1 MAYLYLGIAI
11 VAEVAGTAALKGS
24 AGFTKLVPSIVVVLA
39 YAIAFFF
46 LALTLRT
53 IPVGIAYAV
62 WCGVGMALVVIAG
75 AVLFNEIPDLPTII
89 GVGLIL
95 TGVVIVNTMSVTTPY
110 SGM

>member
-1 MAYLYLGIAI
+1 MVYLYLGIAI
-11 VAEVAGTAALKGS
+11 VVEVAGTAALKS
-24 AGFTKLVPSIVVVLA
+24 SVGFTKRCMVVIVA

-62 WCGVGMALVVIAG
+62 WGGAGMALSVISG
-75 AVLFNEIPDLPTII
+75 AVLFNDVPDIPAII
-89 GVGLIL
+89 VVGLIL
-95 TGVVIVNTMSVTTPY
+95 MGVVIVNTMSATTAY

>member
-1 MAYLYLGIAI
+1 MVVI
-11 VAEVAGTAALKGS
+11 VAYT
-24 AGFTKLVPSIVVVLA
+24 
-39 YAIAFFF
+39 IAFFF

-62 WCGVGMALVVIAG
+62 WGGVGMALVVIAG
-75 AVLFNEIPDLPTII
+75 AVLFNEVPDLPAII

-95 TGVVIVNTMSVTTPY
+95 MGVVIVNTMSATTAY